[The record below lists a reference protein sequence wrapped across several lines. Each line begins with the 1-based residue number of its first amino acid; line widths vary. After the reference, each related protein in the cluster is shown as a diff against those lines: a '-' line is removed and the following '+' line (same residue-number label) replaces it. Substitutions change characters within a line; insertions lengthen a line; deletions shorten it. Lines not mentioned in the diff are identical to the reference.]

1 MLNLGY
7 LDGHV
12 QMKDQYLIKIVL
24 TAGKKAIER
33 TGVLLFS
40 FMFKLNN
47 KKAIEKNKTC
57 HITWKKTKKSER
69 GQILFFSTV
78 NINMEPALNKYLF
91 IYPFINHLL
100 LVLIITF
107 MNSRAVSTVE
117 LWAEK
122 NRILYYIQYQSKC
135 WTCSNY
141 ITLPSNS

>member
-1 MLNLGY
+1 ME
-7 LDGHV
+7 
-12 QMKDQYLIKIVL
+12 
-24 TAGKKAIER
+24 KK
-33 TGVLLFS
+33 
-40 FMFKLNN
+40 
-47 KKAIEKNKTC
+47 
-57 HITWKKTKKSER
+57 KKSER

-78 NINMEPALNKYLF
+78 NINMEPAYLF
-91 IYPFINHLL
+91 IHPFINHLL